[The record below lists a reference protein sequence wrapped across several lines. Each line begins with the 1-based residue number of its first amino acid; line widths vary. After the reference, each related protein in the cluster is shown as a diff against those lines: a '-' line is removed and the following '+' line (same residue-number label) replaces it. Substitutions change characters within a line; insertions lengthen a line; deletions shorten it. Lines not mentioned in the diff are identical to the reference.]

1 MTLPVSG
8 AISFNNINVEL
19 GQSGTTQASL
29 GQASYRALA
38 GVPSGQISMSNFYG
52 KANQFAFTISSNQ
65 TNLNLASYATSV
77 GWNGSSA
84 VVATIGSGVWIY
96 STSTGTPALT
106 TGSFPGGLTIVN
118 NGFIAGKGGNG
129 WGYTDTGSNGGIAIS
144 LGTSVTINN
153 TNGSAYIGGGG
164 GGGGSKYY
172 VDSGDIYVCGG
183 GGGAGG
189 GNGGTGG
196 EARAGGA
203 GSTTPNTA
211 GANGTYYGNGTA
223 HGRGGGAGGGGGAF
237 DGPGGGGGLIFPG
250 VGGAGG
256 NSDYNAVGGNGG
268 NANAGGGNGTTG
280 GAGGGGGWGASGGV
294 SGRPGGGPGSGGR
307 AVALNGYSV
316 TWVAGNTSRVYGAVS

>member
-1 MTLPVSG
+1 MTLPASG
-8 AISFNNINVEL
+8 PISFNNINVEL
-19 GQSGTTQASL
+19 GVSGTTQASL
-29 GQASYRALA
+29 GQASYRTLA

-52 KANQFAFTISSNQ
+52 KSNQFAFTISSNQ

-84 VVATIGSGVWIY
+84 VQATIGSGVWIY

-129 WGYTDTGSNGGIAIS
+129 GGAGAGSNGGVAIS

-164 GGGGSKYY
+164 GGGAGKNNN
-172 VDSGDIYVCGG
+172 GDYAAG

-189 GNGGTGG
+189 GNGGTGVAG
-196 EARAGGA
+196 GSGGA
-203 GSTTPNTA
+203 GSTTPGAA
-211 GANGTYYGNGTA
+211 GASGTGGSEPA
-223 HGRGGGAGGGGGAF
+223 CGRGGGAGGGGAATVNS
-237 DGPGGGGGLIFPG
+237 GGGGGLIFPG
-250 VGGAGG
+250 SGGAGG
-256 NSDYNAVGGNGG
+256 VEGGNSGG
-268 NANAGGGNGTTG
+268 AGGSANGGGGNGNV
-280 GAGGGGGWGASGGV
+280 GAGGGGGWGASGGFDP
-294 SGRPGGGPGSGGR
+294 SYPATPGSGGR

-316 TWVAGNTSRVYGAVS
+316 TWTSGNTSRVYGAVS